1 MTDDLRSLR
10 PLATLDR
17 RGFVTTALA
26 GGFAAATLPVSAETL
41 VTPSEGLDAGEVRK
55 LDVIGRGRHIRHPS
69 RRRRGSAS

>member
-26 GGFAAATLPVSAETL
+26 GGFAVATLPVSAETL
-41 VTPSEGLDAGEVRK
+41 VTP
-55 LDVIGRGRHIRHPS
+55 
-69 RRRRGSAS
+69 